1 MIAFFANLFGY
12 VLNFLY
18 EFIGNYGIA
27 IISFSILVKLIMLP
41 ISIKQQKT
49 MKKSQKIN
57 EEMKGLQFKYKNDPD
72 KLNQE
77 VMALYKREKMSPFS
91 GCFSAIIQII
101 LLFSVFY
108 LVRSPLTYMKKID
121 KESIQNLS
129 TIVNQE
135 GKTSNY
141 QEIAIINYI
150 NNYENNKNSNNQ
162 NETIDVNEDEQESA
176 EKEEPNNEETNQE
189 QSENNDEKINIE
201 EYAKKMYIN
210 MNFLGLDLSKV
221 PTEDLTDLKVLIIPL
236 LYVIS
241 SFVSIRIT
249 TNATKKKKVD
259 KKLITDGENEEK
271 KEEYDPMADANKS
284 MTWFMPLMSI
294 SIACIAPLGL
304 ALYWLMNNILMIVE
318 KVVLDKFIKDES
330 KEEKANA

>member
-1 MIAFFANLFGY
+1 
-12 VLNFLY
+12 
-18 EFIGNYGIA
+18 
-27 IISFSILVKLIMLP
+27 
-41 ISIKQQKT
+41 
-49 MKKSQKIN
+49 
-57 EEMKGLQFKYKNDPD
+57 
-72 KLNQE
+72 
-77 VMALYKREKMSPFS
+77 
-91 GCFSAIIQII
+91 
-101 LLFSVFY
+101 
-108 LVRSPLTYMKKID
+108 
-121 KESIQNLS
+121 
-129 TIVNQE
+129 
-135 GKTSNY
+135 
-141 QEIAIINYI
+141 
-150 NNYENNKNSNNQ
+150 
-162 NETIDVNEDEQESA
+162 
-176 EKEEPNNEETNQE
+176 
-189 QSENNDEKINIE
+189 
-201 EYAKKMYIN
+201 

>member
-12 VLNFLY
+12 ILNFLY
-18 EFIGNYGIA
+18 EFIGNYGLA
-27 IISFSILVKLIMLP
+27 IVLFSILIKVLMLP
-41 ISIKQQKT
+41 ISYKQQKT

-57 EEMKGLQFKYKNDPD
+57 EEMKGLQFKYKNDPE

-91 GCFSAIIQII
+91 GCLSAIVQII

-121 KESIQNLS
+121 KESIEKVS
-129 TIVNQE
+129 SVVNQE

-141 QEIAIINYI
+141 KEIAIVNYI
-150 NNYENNKNSNNQ
+150 NNYLNNKNGENILEEQNIEDGKQEDYENEPLNNEDNNQ
-162 NETIDVNEDEQESA
+162 EQL
-176 EKEEPNNEETNQE
+176 ETNQE
-189 QSENNDEKINIE
+189 TIDME
-201 EYAKKMYIN
+201 EYSEKMYIN

-236 LYVIS
+236 LYVVS
-241 SFVSIRIT
+241 SFISIKIT
-249 TNATKKKKVD
+249 TNTNKKQKED
-259 KKLITDGENEEK
+259 KKLITDGEREEK
-271 KEEYDPMADANKS
+271 KEEADPMTEANKS

-304 ALYWLMNNILMIVE
+304 ALYWLMNNILMILE
-318 KVVLDKFIKDES
+318 KVVLDQLIKDDS
-330 KEEKANA
+330 KEMETDA